1 MPRTHL
7 VLAFYAMTALPATY
21 NTLTEYQQLHGFR
34 TRALYLNDA
43 ERPMGARFTHVKTGF
58 TLDLLEIQS
67 VPQAFLWVTT
77 PPTSN
82 MGEPHTQEHL
92 LLSKG
97 RLGRDL
103 QLHETMS
110 LIGATAFTSQYRTCY
125 PFHTVAGP
133 SAFFAHFERQLH
145 AMLAPDYSDE
155 EILREV
161 RNFGVT
167 VDGAGKPLRLE
178 EKGSIYNEMV
188 SSMTQGSRLAFY
200 ERQRLVY
207 GPEHP
212 LSFVSGGAPDAIR
225 QMQASHIRS
234 FHRDTHH
241 LANMG
246 AIVSFASNLP
256 FDEALRL
263 FDETVTRMQGNKPVR
278 PPAPKFSPAQP
289 AQAGTTRLVDYP
301 HQDPQQAGQLSFTW
315 PAVYGLAASDEVLF
329 QMFLSNFAGGPTTN
343 LYKRFIDSRARKM
356 DLGARSV
363 GGFLSDDLGLVAS
376 VSFPDANPVNATEA
390 RLSEV
395 REQILDELR
404 LIAGWPAGSPALAEF
419 NSRMRSRLIEYRR
432 SMSKF
437 VSEPPRFGFRNASSS
452 WLDQLAYLDRRGGF
466 RRSLTL
472 RPELTGID
480 TLLSAPGTMWAAAI
494 GRWKLLEVAPYAIAA
509 RPSPELVSRDT
520 RERDERA
527 AAEVERLKSVY
538 KTVDAQQAI
547 RLYQADYDK
556 RTTELERLDAE
567 TKMPPFTDSPP
578 MTADDT
584 LDYRVTK
591 TAGVT
596 AVHSRF
602 PGMTSATAGLALR
615 ASSVPADQLVYLA
628 AIPALLTSTG
638 VIRDGKAIGYDE
650 MSEALKNEILS
661 LEASFSTNPKTG
673 RVEIVVRGAG
683 NDLAESLRALEWM
696 RLALYH
702 PNWRP
707 ENLPRLRDIVD
718 RQLNSLRT
726 TMQRGEEQW
735 VRDPSTAWWRQ
746 DPLQLTAASFL
757 TRAHHF
763 HRLRWLFKDPAP
775 ACAEFFDQAAAIV
788 DGSTPRAQLGAKA
801 AELAGRATGPC
812 RLVALEAAKDLE
824 ALLSD
829 IPDSAL
835 TADWS
840 YLCRQMRDD
849 LAVPPAQAL
858 EKLEAVRLSL
868 MRKTGAR
875 MFLISSPENEP
886 KLVEAA
892 APLLAGL
899 SAGRAAAPSFVP
911 IVHIRSRYLAREK
924 DARAP
929 RFVALAAPNMRGGVM
944 MNMAPLIGYED
955 VDRESLLR
963 YLAGS
968 TYSGGGAHALFMKTW
983 AAGLAYSNGPG
994 PVLSMG
1000 TFQYYAERTPE
1011 LPQTLRFVIEEV
1023 KRAPRNVDL
1032 VDYALTRTFQS
1043 NSAQTFEI
1051 RGEAIATNLADG
1063 VAPEKVRRFRQALL
1077 DLRKQPR
1084 LMAEIYRRVDDVYA
1098 SVFPGYAPG
1107 AQTPERTNYFVI
1119 GPEKQ
1124 LSLYEEYLKSAVGA
1138 EERLHRLYPRDF
1150 WITRD

>member
-1 MPRTHL
+1 MLRTTL
-7 VLAFYAMTALPATY
+7 VLLYAMTAYSATY
-21 NTLTEYQQLHGFR
+21 ATLTENQLLRGFR
-34 TRALYLNDA
+34 TRAIYLNDSD
-43 ERPMGARFTHVKTGF
+43 RPMGARFTHAKTGF

-97 RLGRDL
+97 RIGRDL

-125 PFHTVAGP
+125 PFHTIAGP
-133 SAFFAHFERQLH
+133 NTFFAHFERQLQ

-155 EILREV
+155 EIRREV

-167 VDGAGKPLRLE
+167 DDGAGKPLRLE

-200 ERQRLVY
+200 ERQLLVY

-212 LSFVSGGAPDAIR
+212 LSFVSGGAPEAIR
-225 QMQASHIRS
+225 QMEPRHIRS
-234 FHRDTHH
+234 FHHDTHH

-256 FDEALRL
+256 FEEALGR
-263 FDETVTRMQGNKPVR
+263 FDQALSRAQGDRPVR
-278 PPAPKFSPAQP
+278 AASPKFPPAQP
-289 AQAGTTRLVDYP
+289 SPAGTARLVDYP
-301 HQDPQQAGQLSFTW
+301 HRNPQQPSQISYTW
-315 PAVYGLAASDEVLF
+315 PAVYGLTATDEVLF
-329 QMFLSNFAGGPTTN
+329 QTFLSNFAGGSTTN
-343 LYKRFIDSRARKM
+343 LYKRFIDSRTRKL

-363 GGFLSDDLGLVAS
+363 GGFISDDLGLAAS
-376 VSFPDANPVNATEA
+376 VSFPDANPVNANEA
-390 RLSEV
+390 RLAEV

-404 LIAGWPAGSPALAEF
+404 TIAGWAADSPALAEF
-419 NSRMRSRLIEYRR
+419 NSRMRSGVTEYRR

-437 VSEPPRFGFRNASSS
+437 VSEPPRFGFRNSNSS
-452 WLDQLAYLDRRGGF
+452 WPDQLTYLDRRGGF

-472 RPELTGID
+472 RPELAEID
-480 TLLSAPGTMWAAAI
+480 KLLAAPGNVWTEAI
-494 GRWKLLEVAPYAIAA
+494 GRWKLLTAMPYAIAA
-509 RPSPELVSRDT
+509 RPSPALVTRDA

-527 AAEVERLKSVY
+527 AAEVDRLKSVY
-538 KTVDAQQAI
+538 KTADPQEAI
-547 RLYQADYDK
+547 RGYQADYGK
-556 RTTELERLDAE
+556 HTAALERLDAE

-578 MTADDT
+578 MTADDS
-584 LDYRVTK
+584 LDFQVTQ

-596 AVHSRF
+596 AVSSRF

-615 ASSVPADQLVYLA
+615 AAGIPARQLVYLA
-628 AIPALLTSTG
+628 ALPTLLTSAG
-638 VIRDGKAIGYDE
+638 VVRDGKAVSYDE
-650 MSEALKNEILS
+650 MSEAIKNEILS
-661 LEASFSTNPKTG
+661 LDASFSTNPKTG
-673 RVEIVVRGAG
+673 RVEIVLRGAG
-683 NDLAESLRALEWM
+683 NDLAESHRALEWM

-707 ENLPRLRDIVD
+707 ENLPRLRDVVD
-718 RQLNSLRT
+718 RQLNALRN

-746 DPLQLTAASFL
+746 DPLLLTTASFL
-757 TRAHHF
+757 TRAHDF
-763 HRLRWLFKDPAP
+763 HRLRWLLKDPAP
-775 ACAEFFDQAAAIV
+775 ACVSFFDQAAALATA
-788 DGSTPRAQLGAKA
+788 TPRADLAKA
-801 AELAGRATGPC
+801 VAELAGRAAEPC
-812 RLVALEAAKDLE
+812 RALATEAAKDLE

-829 IPDSAL
+829 IPDSSLA
-835 TADWS
+835 ADWS

-849 LAVPPAQAL
+849 LAAPPAKAIEEL
-858 EKLEAVRLSL
+858 NAVRVSL
-868 MRKTGAR
+868 LRKNGAR

-899 SAGRAAAPSFVP
+899 SVGPAPAPSAVP
-911 IVHIRSRYLAREK
+911 VAHIRSRYLTREK
-924 DARAP
+924 DSVAP

-944 MNMAPLIGYED
+944 MNMAPLIGYDD

-968 TYSGGGAHALFMKTW
+968 TYSGSGAHALFMKTW
-983 AAGLAYSNGPG
+983 AAGLAYSNGPTPALQLG
-994 PVLSMG
+994 A
-1000 TFQYYAERTPE
+1000 FQYYAERVPE
-1011 LPQTLRFVIEEV
+1011 LPQTLRFVIDEV
-1023 KRAPRNVDL
+1023 KRAPRDIDL
-1032 VDYALTRTFQS
+1032 VDYSLTRSFQS

-1051 RGEAIATNLADG
+1051 RGEAVATSLADG
-1063 VAPEKVRRFRQALL
+1063 VTPEKVRRFRQALL
-1077 DLRKQPR
+1077 DLRKQPA
-1084 LMAEIYRRVDDVYA
+1084 LMKEIYQRVDAVYG
-1098 SVFPGYAPG
+1098 SVFPGYGPATQLPEG
-1107 AQTPERTNYFVI
+1107 ANYFVI

-1124 LSLYEEYLKSAVGA
+1124 LSLYEDYLKSAVGA
-1138 EERLHRLYPRDF
+1138 GERLHRLYPRDF
-1150 WITRD
+1150 WIVANQE